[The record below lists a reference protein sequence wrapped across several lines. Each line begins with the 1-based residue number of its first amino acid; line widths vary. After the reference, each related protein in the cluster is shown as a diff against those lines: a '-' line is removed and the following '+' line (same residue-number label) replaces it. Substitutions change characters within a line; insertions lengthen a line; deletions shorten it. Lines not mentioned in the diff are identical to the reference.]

1 MADLT
6 LSVIIVN
13 WNTREFLRAC
23 LLSLT
28 ANALHDHS
36 EIIVVDMIVVD
47 NASTD
52 GSAAMVAEDFPT
64 VTLIASDR
72 NLGFA
77 AGNNAGFEVAKGEYW
92 LVLNPD
98 TEILPGSL
106 ESAVEILKTRPE
118 IAAVGACQ
126 IGVDG
131 EIQRSVRGFPTVT
144 NLLRSMLPGPLCSD
158 EYWQRKFDYS
168 KAQSAP
174 QPMATFTLFRAET
187 VRSLAG
193 YDEQFP
199 IFFND
204 VDLCKRIWDSGSE
217 IWYSPDVKI
226 LHHGGEGTRQVRKA
240 MIWESSRS
248 LIRYLKKH
256 HGHELGTILLLPGL
270 TLMVYALA
278 FIRAKGFSV
287 GFRP

>member
-1 MADLT
+1 MADHL

-23 LLSLT
+23 LFSLT
-28 ANALHDHS
+28 ENPLPGQT
-36 EIIVVDMIVVD
+36 EVIVVD

-52 GSAAMVAEDFPT
+52 GSAAMVSGEFPS

-72 NLGFA
+72 NMGFA
-77 AGNNAGFEVAKGEYW
+77 AGNNVGFRIARGEYW

-106 ESAVEILKTRPE
+106 AAAVDVLKTHNNV
-118 IAAVGACQ
+118 AAVGACQ

-131 EIQRSVRGFPTVT
+131 EIQRSVRGFPTLN
-144 NLLRSMLPGPLCSD
+144 NLLRSMLPGPLYSD

-168 KAQSAP
+168 KSQSAP

-204 VDLCKRIWDSGSE
+204 VDLCKRIWDSGSV

-248 LIRYLKKH
+248 LIHYIKKH
-256 HGHELGTILLLPGL
+256 HGRELGTILLLPGL

-287 GFRP
+287 GFRT

>member
-1 MADLT
+1 MADVT

-13 WNTREFLRAC
+13 WNTREFVRAC

-28 ANALHDHS
+28 ENPLPGQT
-36 EIIVVDMIVVD
+36 EIIVVD

-52 GSAAMVAEDFPT
+52 GSAAMVAEEFPS

-77 AGNNAGFEVAKGEYW
+77 AGNNAGFQVAKGEYW

-98 TEILPGSL
+98 TEIMPG
-106 ESAVEILKTRPE
+106 ALKAATEVLWTRPG

-126 IGVDG
+126 VGIDG
-131 EIQRSVRGFPTVT
+131 EIQRSVRGFPTAT
-144 NLLRSMLPGPLCSD
+144 NLIRSMLPGPLYSD
-158 EYWQRKFDYS
+158 EYWRRNFDYMR
-168 KAQSAP
+168 AQVAP

-187 VRSLAG
+187 VRALNG
-193 YDEQFP
+193 YDEKFP

-204 VDLCKRIWDSGSE
+204 VDLCKRIWDTGSE
-217 IWYSPDVKI
+217 IWYSPDVRI

-248 LIRYLKKH
+248 LIHYLKKH
-256 HGHELGTILLLPGL
+256 HGRELGTILLLPGL

>member
-1 MADLT
+1 MADHL

-28 ANALHDHS
+28 ENPLPGQT
-36 EIIVVDMIVVD
+36 EVIVVD
-47 NASTD
+47 NSSTD
-52 GSAAMVAEDFPT
+52 GSAAMVAGEFPS

-77 AGNNAGFEVAKGEYW
+77 AGNNAGFGIARGKYW

-106 ESAVEILKTRPE
+106 AAAVEVLRTHNN

-144 NLLRSMLPGPLCSD
+144 NLLRSMLPGPLYSD
-158 EYWQRKFDYS
+158 EYWRRNFDYS
-168 KAQSAP
+168 KTQPAP
-174 QPMATFTLFRAET
+174 QPMATFTLFRAGT

-248 LIRYLKKH
+248 LIHYLKKH
-256 HGHELGTILLLPGL
+256 HGRELGTILLLPGL